1 MKKRYK
7 NSRRRGIFYI
17 QYKEGRPSDGSH
29 LAQEL
34 PSKTRDFMKDR
45 GKNRRDGKTR
55 KKT

>member
-7 NSRRRGIFYI
+7 NSRGRGIFYI

-45 GKNRRDGKTR
+45 GKN
-55 KKT
+55 